1 MLKCAVFGSINMDM
15 VVKVDRFP
23 EPGESRRGRSFQIVP
38 GGKGGNQAVAL
49 GRLGADVM
57 MAGCVGDDEFSAGYL
72 ANFSANGVK
81 ADAVARIPD
90 CTTGTALIEVNDEG
104 ENHIVVVPGANLR
117 CDGAWLEQALALT
130 ADRDIF
136 LFQLEI
142 THESDFEAI
151 RRVHAAGKTVIL
163 DPAPA
168 AYIPDDVLACVDYI
182 TPNETELRLITD
194 DLPKSA
200 DTDTRMRRLKEK
212 GVGVVIAKSGSD
224 GAYVLCG
231 EEKFH
236 VPCFPVKAEDTTAAG
251 DTFNAGFA
259 RALASGAALR
269 DAIVFANA
277 AAGISVTKM
286 GAQGGMPDLRT
297 VYDFLEERGYHE
309 FHLS

>member
-57 MAGCVGDDEFSAGYL
+57 MAGCVGDDDFSASYL
-72 ANFSANGVK
+72 ANFKANGVK
-81 ADAVARIPD
+81 TDAVAQAAGS
-90 CTTGTALIEVNDEG
+90 TTGTALIEVNDEG
-104 ENHIVVVPGANLR
+104 ENHIVTIPGANQR
-117 CDGAWLEQALALT
+117 CDGAWLEKALALT

-142 THESDFEAI
+142 TYESDFEAI
-151 RRVHAAGKTVIL
+151 RRAHAAGKTVIL

-168 AYIPDDVLACVDYI
+168 AYVPDDVLACVDYI
-182 TPNETELRLITD
+182 TPNETELRLITA
-194 DLPKSA
+194 DLPEEA
-200 DTDTRMRRLKEK
+200 DAAERMRYLKEK
-212 GVGVVIAKSGSD
+212 KVGAVIAKCGSD
-224 GAYVLCG
+224 GAYVLCDEG
-231 EEKFH
+231 EFH
-236 VPCFPVKAEDTTAAG
+236 VPGFDVKAEDTTAAG

-286 GAQGGMPDLRT
+286 GAQGGMPDLKT
-297 VYDFLEERGYHE
+297 VYEFLEARGYHE